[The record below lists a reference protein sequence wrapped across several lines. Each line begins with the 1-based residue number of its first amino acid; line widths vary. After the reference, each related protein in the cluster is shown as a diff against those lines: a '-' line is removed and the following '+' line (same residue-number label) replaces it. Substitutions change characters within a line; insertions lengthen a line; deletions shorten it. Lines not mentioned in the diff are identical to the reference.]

1 MKDFMNDQFG
11 NLEHAQREVIDL
23 AVRFGPKVLVAIAII
38 VAGFYAGRW
47 AGRVADRGFNKF
59 HLEQPVRELLVRI
72 VRVLVLAL
80 FAIMALQNLGVEL
93 LPLIAGLGVAGAGI
107 ALAMQGVLSNI
118 VAGLTIIFTRPF
130 RVGEYISIVGEEG
143 RVENISLFSTVLS
156 HPDLSQLV
164 IPNRK
169 IVGEILHNYGEI
181 RQLDIAVNVAYD
193 TDLDR
198 ALAVVNEL
206 LQAHPRTLKDPLPVV
221 AVSTLA
227 PFSITISIKPWVSV
241 PDYIQAKGEV
251 NKAVVE
257 AFRNRNIV
265 IPLPQQEVRLL
276 ENADAPMQGRA
287 AQP

>member
-1 MKDFMNDQFG
+1 MNDQ
-11 NLEHAQREVIDL
+11 LDTLTHVQREIIDL
-23 AVRFGPKVLVAIAII
+23 AVRFGPKVLVAVAII
-38 VAGFYAGRW
+38 VAGVYVGRW
-47 AGRVADRGFNKF
+47 AGRVADRGFNTF
-59 HLEQPVRELLVRI
+59 HLELPVRELLVRI

-118 VAGLTIIFTRPF
+118 VAGLTIIFTKPF

-143 RVENISLFSTVLS
+143 RVEYISLFSTVLS

-181 RQLDIAVNVAYD
+181 RQLDIAVSVAYD
-193 TDLDR
+193 TDLDE
-198 ALAVVNEL
+198 ALEVVNEL
-206 LQAHPRTLKDPLPVV
+206 LQAHPRTLKDPRPVV
-221 AVSTLA
+221 AVSMLA
-227 PFSITISIKPWVSV
+227 PFAITIAIKPWVSV
-241 PDYIQAKGEV
+241 PDYIQARGEV
-251 NKAVVE
+251 NKAIVE
-257 AFRNRNIV
+257 AFRGSNIV

-276 ENADAPMQGRA
+276 EEAEDRPSERA
-287 AQP
+287 VQP

>member
-1 MKDFMNDQFG
+1 MKDFMNDQ
-11 NLEHAQREVIDL
+11 LDTLTHVQREIIDL
-23 AVRFGPKVLVAIAII
+23 AVRFGPKVLVAVAII
-38 VAGFYAGRW
+38 VAGVYVGRW
-47 AGRVADRGFNKF
+47 AGRVADRGFNTF
-59 HLEQPVRELLVRI
+59 HLELPVRELLVRI

-118 VAGLTIIFTRPF
+118 VAGLTIIFTKPF

-143 RVENISLFSTVLS
+143 RVEYISLFSTVLS

-181 RQLDIAVNVAYD
+181 RQLDIAVSVAYD
-193 TDLDR
+193 TDLDE
-198 ALAVVNEL
+198 ALEVVNEL
-206 LQAHPRTLKDPLPVV
+206 LQAHPRTLKDPRPVV
-221 AVSTLA
+221 AVSMLA
-227 PFSITISIKPWVSV
+227 PFAITIAIKPWVSV
-241 PDYIQAKGEV
+241 PDYMQVRGEV

-257 AFRNRNIV
+257 AFRSRNIV

-276 ENADAPMQGRA
+276 ENAGGNTHERA
-287 AQP
+287 ALS

>member
-1 MKDFMNDQFG
+1 MNDQIDT
-11 NLEHAQREVIDL
+11 LTHVQREIIDL
-23 AVRFGPKVLVAIAII
+23 AVRFGPKVLVAVGIII
-38 VAGFYAGRW
+38 VGIYAGRW
-47 AGRVADRGFNKF
+47 AGRVADRGFGKF
-59 HLEQPVRELLVRI
+59 HLEPPVRELLVRI
-72 VRVLVLAL
+72 VRMLVLAL

-107 ALAMQGVLSNI
+107 ALAMQGVLSNV

-198 ALAVVNEL
+198 ALAVVNEV
-206 LQAHPRTLKDPLPVV
+206 LQAHPRILKDPRPVV

-276 ENADAPMQGRA
+276 ENADAPMPGRA

>member
-1 MKDFMNDQFG
+1 MNDQ
-11 NLEHAQREVIDL
+11 LDTLTHVQREVIDL

-38 VAGFYAGRW
+38 VAGIYAGRW
-47 AGRVADRGFNKF
+47 AGKAADRGFSSF
-59 HLEQPVRELLVRI
+59 HLEPPVRELLVRI

-80 FAIMALQNLGVEL
+80 FTIMALQNLGVEL

-118 VAGLTIIFTRPF
+118 VAGLTIIFTKPF

-181 RQLDIAVNVAYD
+181 RQLNIAVSVAYD

-206 LQAHPRTLKDPLPVV
+206 LQAHPRTLKDPRPVV

-227 PFSITISIKPWVSV
+227 PFSITISVKPWVGV
-241 PDYIQAKGEV
+241 PDYIEARGEV
-251 NKAVVE
+251 NKAIVE
-257 AFRNRNIV
+257 AFRSRSIV

-276 ENADAPMQGRA
+276 EAGGDRTA
-287 AQP
+287 

>member
-1 MKDFMNDQFG
+1 MKDFMNDQ
-11 NLEHAQREVIDL
+11 LDTLSHVQREIIDL
-23 AVRFGPKVLVAIAII
+23 AVRFGPKVLVAVAII
-38 VAGFYAGRW
+38 AAGIYAGRW
-47 AGRVADRGFNKF
+47 AGKAADRGFNKF
-59 HLEQPVRELLVRI
+59 HLEPPVRELLVRI

-80 FAIMALQNLGVEL
+80 FTIMALQNLGVEL
-93 LPLIAGLGVAGAGI
+93 LPLIAGLGVAGAGL

-118 VAGLTIIFTRPF
+118 VAGLTIIFTKPF

-181 RQLDIAVNVAYD
+181 RQLDIAVNVAYG
-193 TDLDR
+193 TDLDK

-206 LQAHPRTLKDPLPVV
+206 LQAHPRTLKDPRPVV

-227 PFSITISIKPWVSV
+227 PFSITIAVKPWVSV
-241 PDYIQAKGEV
+241 PDYIQARGEV
-251 NKAVVE
+251 NKAIVE
-257 AFRNRNIV
+257 AFQSRNIV

-276 ENADAPMQGRA
+276 EEAGDRKPERT